1 MEYTL
6 FIQIVRFIYRIAAD
20 SIDEINRR
28 RITYKFIKNNGGY
41 NMTLDNVKDKYNS
54 FSKAVDRLE
63 ESLKRDISD
72 ELVIDAVIQRFEFTY
87 ELGWKLLKLHL
98 SFNGIAEVRSP
109 RETFKE
115 SFSSGI
121 INEGNIWIDMLDDRN
136 ITSHTYD
143 EEEAQKIYWKIK
155 NRYFILFKTLRDSLT
170 GEMK

>member
-1 MEYTL
+1 
-6 FIQIVRFIYRIAAD
+6 
-20 SIDEINRR
+20 
-28 RITYKFIKNNGGY
+28 
-41 NMTLDNVKDKYNS
+41 MTLDNVTDKYNS

-87 ELGWKLLKLHL
+87 ELAWKLLKLHL

-115 SFSSGI
+115 SFASGI
-121 INEGNIWIDMLDDRN
+121 IKEGNVWIEMLDDRN

-143 EEEAQKIYWKIK
+143 EEEAQKIYEKIK
-155 NRYFILFKTLRDSLT
+155 NKYFILFKTLRDSLSK
-170 GEMK
+170 EMK